1 MKWGLLGGT
10 FDPIHL
16 GHLRCAE
23 EIREALGL
31 EKILFVP
38 AAQPPLKRNDITPF
52 PDRLKMIRLAVRN
65 NPAFSVSAL
74 EGRRKGR
81 SYSID
86 TVRLLIE
93 RHGKALELFFILGQD
108 AFRDIRLWKD
118 WEDLLALCH
127 FVVMTRPGCGDEDL
141 GDILTP
147 PLAARYRYVRNRK
160 AHRGP
165 AGTFIFFRPVT
176 CLEISST
183 GIRKRLAGGAS
194 VRYLLPRRVI
204 DYILRHALYKTGPMY
219 NLFI

>member
-23 EIREALGL
+23 EIREILGL

-38 AAQPPLKRNDITPF
+38 AARPPLKRNDITPF
-52 PDRLKMIRLAVRN
+52 RDRLKMIRLAVRE
-65 NPAFSVSAL
+65 NPAFEVSAL
-74 EGRRKGR
+74 EGRRKGL

-86 TVRLLIE
+86 TVRALFE

-118 WEDLLALCH
+118 WEELLKLCH
-127 FVVMTRPGCGDEDL
+127 FVVMTRPGCGEENLDE
-141 GDILTP
+141 ILTP
-147 PLAARYRYVRNRK
+147 QLAGRYRYVRNRK

-165 AGTFIFFRPVT
+165 GGTFILFRPVT
-176 CLEISST
+176 CLDISST
-183 GIRKRLAGGAS
+183 EIRRRLAGGNS
-194 VRYLLPRRVI
+194 VRYLIPERVI
-204 DYILRHALYKTGPMY
+204 DYIARRSLYQTQPMY
-219 NLFI
+219 NMFI